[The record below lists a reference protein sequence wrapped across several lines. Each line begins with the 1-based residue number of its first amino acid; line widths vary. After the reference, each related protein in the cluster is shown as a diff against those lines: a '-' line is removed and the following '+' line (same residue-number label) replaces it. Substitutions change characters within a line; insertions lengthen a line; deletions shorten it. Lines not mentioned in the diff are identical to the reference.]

1 MIEKN
6 MTTAQLELV
15 YDLIA
20 NAVDEAGTDKAPLFL
35 AKLAFG
41 LANRLGDSAAVA
53 EVVGAAL
60 RDL

>member
-20 NAVDEAGTDKAPLFL
+20 NAVDEAGKDKAQLFL

-41 LANRLGDSAAVA
+41 LASRLGDSAAVA